1 MFVHA
6 LSLRDFRSWS
16 SAEIAL
22 EPGTTVF
29 VGRNGNGKT
38 NLIEALGYLAT
49 MASHRV
55 ATEAPMIRNG
65 AASATVG
72 AQVINDGREL
82 RIDVQLNRGA
92 ANRASINR
100 SPVRR
105 TREILGVLRTVLFA
119 PEDLSLVRGDPG
131 ERRRFLDELLT
142 TRRPRMAALRSDY
155 EKVLRQRAALLKT
168 AYRSRG
174 ELSTLDVWDG
184 HLANH
189 GAALIAARL
198 SLVHDLAPHVT
209 ESHARIAPGARPAT
223 LHYRSCVAGAL
234 PEGFTDPTR
243 VPLDNDVEVLTHVLL
258 DEMSRVRSSEL
269 ERGVCL
275 VGPHRD
281 DLDLV
286 LGTESAKGYASH
298 GESWSFAL
306 ALRIAAFALLRTD
319 GSDPVLLLDDVFA
332 ELDMRRRMALAEL
345 VSDAEQVLVTAAV
358 PEDVPEQLKG
368 RRIGVVSDF
377 DDGGRISR
385 ISEYPAEDQTHE

>member
-1 MFVHA
+1 
-6 LSLRDFRSWS
+6 
-16 SAEIAL
+16 
-22 EPGTTVF
+22 
-29 VGRNGNGKT
+29 
-38 NLIEALGYLAT
+38 
-49 MASHRV
+49 
-55 ATEAPMIRNG
+55 MIRNG

-72 AQVINDGREL
+72 AQVVNAGREL
-82 RIDVQLNRGA
+82 RIDIQLNRGA

-105 TREILGVLRTVLFA
+105 TREVLGVLRTVLFA

-142 TRRPRMAALRSDY
+142 TRLPRMAGLRSDY
-155 EKVLRQRAALLKT
+155 DKVLRQRAALLKT

-174 ELSTLDVWDG
+174 DLATLDVWDG

-189 GAALIAARL
+189 GAALTAARL

-209 ESHARIAPGARPAT
+209 ESHARIAPGAQPAT
-223 LHYRSCVAGAL
+223 LQYRCCLGNAL
-234 PEGFTDPTR
+234 PAEFTDPAR
-243 VPLDNDVEVLTHVLL
+243 PPQDSDQEVLSQVMLQEL
-258 DEMSRVRSSEL
+258 SRVRSQEL

-275 VGPHRD
+275 LGPHRD
-281 DLDLV
+281 ELDLV
-286 LGTESAKGYASH
+286 LGKETAKGYASH

-306 ALRIAAFALLRTD
+306 ALRLAAFSLLRAD

-332 ELDMRRRMALAEL
+332 ELDLRRRSALADL
-345 VSDAEQVLVTAAV
+345 VSDAEQVIVTAAV

-377 DDGGRISR
+377 DDGGRVSR
-385 ISEYPAEDQTHE
+385 ISDYPAEEQQHD

>member
-1 MFVHA
+1 MFVRA
-6 LSLRDFRSWS
+6 LSLRDFRSWPT
-16 SAEIAL
+16 AELSL
-22 EPGTTVF
+22 EPGITVF
-29 VGRNGNGKT
+29 VGQNGNGKT
-38 NLIEALGYLAT
+38 NLIEALGYLAS
-49 MASHRV
+49 MSSHRV

-65 AASATVG
+65 AQSAFLG
-72 AQVINDGREL
+72 ANVVNDGREL
-82 RIDVQLNRGA
+82 RVDVQLNRGA

-105 TREILGVLRTVLFA
+105 TREVLGILRTVLFA
-119 PEDLSLVRGDPG
+119 PEDLSLVRGDPS

-142 TRRPRMAALRSDY
+142 TRLPRMAGLRSDY
-155 EKVLRQRAALLKT
+155 ERVLRQRSALLKT
-168 AYRSRG
+168 AYRSKG
-174 ELSTLDVWDG
+174 ELATLDVWDG

-189 GAALIAARL
+189 GAALMGARL

-223 LHYRSCVAGAL
+223 LRYRTSLAEQLGADFL
-234 PEGFTDPTR
+234 DPGR
-243 VPLDNDVEVLTHVLL
+243 APADSDIALLTQVIL
-258 DEMSRVRSSEL
+258 DELSRVRSSEL

-286 LGTESAKGYASH
+286 LGVETAKGFASH

-306 ALRIAAFALLRTD
+306 ALRLASFSLIRAE

-332 ELDMRRRMALAEL
+332 ELDMRRRSALAEL

-358 PEDVPEQLKG
+358 QEDVPEQLRG
-368 RRIGVVSDF
+368 SRVGVVSDF
-377 DDGGRISR
+377 DASGRVSR
-385 ISEYPAEDQTHE
+385 VERE